1 MSALWESD
9 PKPTTIS
16 SSTCPLCLS
25 GLSSHPLFCSVHPE
39 AAGRPTAP
47 HPHDPFPL
55 LCTGLEGAP
64 SFQHHSCRVR
74 ASLQVGPFPR
84 SGPLKCC
91 SLCHFLSGRLLFLF
105 YLSQSLRDFLWASHP
120 TSIALTEEYNSVL
133 TCVLGPHPSH
143 PPDRLHGLTLTSAGS
158 ALGTKQELLIF
169 GGKNP
174 GMEPSWTWLSPP
186 NMDNMGGTHSTA
198 YKAQLSGSSQ
208 LHLYPLCEPA
218 PHPRSRP
225 VHTS

>member
-1 MSALWESD
+1 MSWPGRSPAL
-9 PKPTTIS
+9 PAPQLQAQGLPTGRALS
-16 SSTCPLCLS
+16 QVRPLHVL
-25 GLSSHPLFCSVHPE
+25 
-39 AAGRPTAP
+39 
-47 HPHDPFPL
+47 FPL
-55 LCTGLEGAP
+55 LGSIFL
-64 SFQHHSCRVR
+64 
-74 ASLQVGPFPR
+74 
-84 SGPLKCC
+84 
-91 SLCHFLSGRLLFLF
+91 HFLSGRLLFL
-105 YLSQSLRDFLWASHP
+105 LSLSPSLRDFLWASHP
-120 TSIALTEEYNSVL
+120 TSIALIEEYNSVL

-198 YKAQLSGSSQ
+198 YKAQLRGSSQ

-218 PHPRSRP
+218 PHPWSRP
-225 VHTS
+225 VPTS